1 MKNFY
6 VNNLLKSVEDKAY
19 ARDLIRRIR
28 NMYSAGGFNLTKFIS
43 NNKLVLMSIPEN
55 HSREGVKDADVVNEQ
70 LPTERALGV
79 YWNIEK
85 DQLCF
90 KLNLKAENITRRD
103 MLSTLNSCYDPLGLT
118 SPFILR
124 RRKKLQDLCQEGLQ
138 CPSPFS
144 LKFDLG
150 LKTVAVFFS
159 EITPV

>member
-55 HSREGVKDADVVNEQ
+55 HRREGVKDADLVNEE

-103 MLSTLNSCYDPLGLT
+103 MLSTLN
-118 SPFILR
+118 
-124 RRKKLQDLCQEGLQ
+124 
-138 CPSPFS
+138 
-144 LKFDLG
+144 
-150 LKTVAVFFS
+150 
-159 EITPV
+159 